1 VVIRLGKVPFMDATG
16 MHTLSEII
24 ERFHRRGI
32 RVLLVEIQERLSR
45 SLARA
50 GVLELAGAGNVHADL
65 AGAVRALGRGAPAGK
80 D

>member
-1 VVIRLGKVPFMDATG
+1 MDATG

-32 RVLLVEIQERLSR
+32 RVILVEIQERLNR
-45 SLARA
+45 MLERA
-50 GVLELAGAGNVHADL
+50 GLLELAGAGNLYPDL
-65 AGAVRALGRGAPAGK
+65 QSALRAIGGAAPQV